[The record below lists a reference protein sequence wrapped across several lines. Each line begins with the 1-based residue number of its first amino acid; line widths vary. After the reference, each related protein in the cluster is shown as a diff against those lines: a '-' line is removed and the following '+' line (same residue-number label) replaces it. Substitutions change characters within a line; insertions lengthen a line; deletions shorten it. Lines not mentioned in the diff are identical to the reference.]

1 MFRYICMP
9 KLVAFL
15 LREFSGRSD
24 SSMSTL
30 YKFVFCLCLP
40 LVSQT
45 FRRAR
50 LIALAIAECTN
61 SADQIS
67 RLITAITG
75 ATMVVNPYI
84 GETYISYDD
93 TSPLQTPYSYP
104 PTGDPLIPYTPMAN
118 AGEIIIT
125 LNGASQ
131 SEVQAYLELLL
142 PFYVTYTLKF
152 K

>member
-1 MFRYICMP
+1 MP

-24 SSMSTL
+24 GSMSTL

-40 LVSQT
+40 FVSQT

-61 SADQIS
+61 SADQIQ

-75 ATMVVNPYI
+75 ATMAVNSYNE
-84 GETYISYDD
+84 ETYVSYDD

-104 PTGDPLIPYTPMAN
+104 PTGDPLIQYTSAVN
-118 AGEIIIT
+118 AGEMVIT

-142 PFYVTYTLKF
+142 PFYVAYTLKF

>member
-1 MFRYICMP
+1 MP

-24 SSMSTL
+24 GSMSTL

-40 LVSQT
+40 FVSQT

-67 RLITAITG
+67 RLVNAITG
-75 ATMVVNPYI
+75 VTMTVNQYVD
-84 GETYISYDD
+84 EVFVSYDD

-104 PTGDPLIPYTPMAN
+104 PTGDPLIPYTPAVN

-125 LNGASQ
+125 LNGVSQ

-142 PFYVTYTLKF
+142 PFYVAYTLKF
-152 K
+152 E

>member
-1 MFRYICMP
+1 MP

-24 SSMSTL
+24 GSMSTL
-30 YKFVFCLCLP
+30 YKFAFCLCLP
-40 LVSQT
+40 FVSQT

-67 RLITAITG
+67 RLINAITG
-75 ATMVVNPYI
+75 ATMTVNQYVD
-84 GETYISYDD
+84 EVFVSYDD

-104 PTGDPLIPYTPMAN
+104 PTGDPLIPYTPVVN
-118 AGEIIIT
+118 AGEIVIT

-142 PFYVTYTLKF
+142 PFYVEYTLKF

>member
-1 MFRYICMP
+1 MP

-24 SSMSTL
+24 GSMSTL

-40 LVSQT
+40 FVSQT

-67 RLITAITG
+67 RLINAITG
-75 ATMVVNPYI
+75 ATMTVNQYVD
-84 GETYISYDD
+84 EVFVSYDG

-104 PTGDPLIPYTPMAN
+104 PTGDPLIPYTPAAN
-118 AGEIIIT
+118 AGEIVIT

-142 PFYVTYTLKF
+142 PFYVAYTLKF

>member
-24 SSMSTL
+24 GSMSTL

-40 LVSQT
+40 FVSQT

-67 RLITAITG
+67 RLINAITG
-75 ATMVVNPYI
+75 ATMTVNQYVD
-84 GETYISYDD
+84 EVFVSYDD

-104 PTGDPLIPYTPMAN
+104 PGGDPMVPYYPTVN
-118 AGEIIIT
+118 AGEIVIT

-142 PFYVTYTLKF
+142 PFYVEYTLKF
-152 K
+152 E

>member
-15 LREFSGRSD
+15 LREFSGKSD
-24 SSMSTL
+24 GSMSTL

-40 LVSQT
+40 FVSQT

-67 RLITAITG
+67 RLINAITG
-75 ATMVVNPYI
+75 ATMTVNQYVD
-84 GETYISYDD
+84 EVCVSYDG

-104 PTGDPLIPYTPMAN
+104 PEGDPMIPYYPTAN
-118 AGEIIIT
+118 VGGIVIT

-142 PFYVTYTLKF
+142 PFYVEYTLKF
-152 K
+152 E

>member
-15 LREFSGRSD
+15 LREFSGRPD
-24 SSMSTL
+24 GSMSTL

-40 LVSQT
+40 FVSQT

-67 RLITAITG
+67 RLINAITG
-75 ATMVVNPYI
+75 ATMTVNQYVD
-84 GETYISYDD
+84 EVFVSYDD

-104 PTGDPLIPYTPMAN
+104 PGGDPMVPYYPTVN
-118 AGEIIIT
+118 AGEIVIT

-142 PFYVTYTLKF
+142 PFYVKYTLKF
-152 K
+152 E

>member
-1 MFRYICMP
+1 MP

-15 LREFSGRSD
+15 LREFSGRTD
-24 SSMSTL
+24 GSMSTL

-40 LVSQT
+40 FVSQT

-67 RLITAITG
+67 RLINAITG
-75 ATMVVNPYI
+75 ATMVINAYI
-84 GETYISYDD
+84 GETYVSYDD

-104 PTGDPLIPYTPMAN
+104 PTGDPLTPYTPMAN

-152 K
+152 E

>member
-1 MFRYICMP
+1 MP
-9 KLVAFL
+9 KLVAFS

-24 SSMSTL
+24 GSMSTL

-40 LVSQT
+40 FVSQT

-67 RLITAITG
+67 RLINAITG
-75 ATMVVNPYI
+75 ATMTVNQYVD
-84 GETYISYDD
+84 EVFVSYDD

-104 PTGDPLIPYTPMAN
+104 PTGDPLIPYTPAAN
-118 AGEIIIT
+118 AGEIVIT

-142 PFYVTYTLKF
+142 PFYVAYTLKF

>member
-1 MFRYICMP
+1 MLRYICMP

-24 SSMSTL
+24 GSMSTL

-40 LVSQT
+40 FVSQT

-67 RLITAITG
+67 RLINAITG
-75 ATMVVNPYI
+75 ATMTVNQYVD
-84 GETYISYDD
+84 EVFVSYDD

-104 PTGDPLIPYTPMAN
+104 PTGDPLIPCTPAAN
-118 AGEIIIT
+118 TGEIIIT

-142 PFYVTYTLKF
+142 PFYVAYTLKF
-152 K
+152 E

>member
-1 MFRYICMP
+1 MP

-24 SSMSTL
+24 GSMSTL

-40 LVSQT
+40 FVSQT

-67 RLITAITG
+67 RLINAITG
-75 ATMVVNPYI
+75 ATMTVNQYVD
-84 GETYISYDD
+84 EVFVSYDG

-104 PTGDPLIPYTPMAN
+104 PTGDPLIPYTPAAN
-118 AGEIIIT
+118 TGEIVIT

-142 PFYVTYTLKF
+142 PFYVAYTLKF